1 MNMKPSTEEKGFALV
16 AALLANLILLAVGI
30 VAINIS
36 TQDLRLSMKVIGD
49 KKAMSAAEAASH
61 WVVMNLNPDHLG
73 SVVQTNRPLDGLTG
87 GLDSRSRIT
96 ITQPAPPT
104 VGPLF
109 VKMHGYDMA
118 ANQWILLRYNTT
130 ITGRSNDYQTSA
142 TLDLGLGYG
151 PVDATSY

>member
-1 MNMKPSTEEKGFALV
+1 MRIRREEGFALV
-16 AALLANLILLAVGI
+16 AAILANLILLAVGI
-30 VAINIS
+30 IAINIS
-36 TQDLRLSMKVIGD
+36 TQDLRLSMKVVGD

-61 WVVMNLNPDHLG
+61 WVILNLNPDNLG
-73 SVVQTNRPLDGLTG
+73 SVVKTDRPLDGLPG

-109 VKMHGYDMA
+109 VKLHGYDMA
-118 ANQWILLRYNTT
+118 ANQWILVRYNTT
-130 ITGRSNDYQTSA
+130 ITGRNKDYQTSA

>member
-1 MNMKPSTEEKGFALV
+1 
-16 AALLANLILLAVGI
+16 
-30 VAINIS
+30 
-36 TQDLRLSMKVIGD
+36 
-49 KKAMSAAEAASH
+49 
-61 WVVMNLNPDHLG
+61 
-73 SVVQTNRPLDGLTG
+73 
-87 GLDSRSRIT
+87 
-96 ITQPAPPT
+96 